1 MGHVRAHWLKAIW
14 FGLEQTT
21 LLPHYLLIDLSETC
35 YWNAGE
41 DACVQ
46 TLTLVGY
53 LEETARKWMES
64 TSEGDITP
72 FNTHTPL
79 QWGLFLQ
86 HSPPRTTS
94 PMLNR
99 EHQGSDK
106 ESNKYSKKQSLK
118 VGCPNIKG
126 ELGKL
131 IFLCFRAPQASLWIL
146 RAFQLQMNRGISAKV
161 QRRRYLT
168 KIFLDRSICGD
179 TFKLQLWLLQWQV
192 RSELQTP
199 PSKVAIQLQRNHNI
213 MQEAQREHAEPKKK
227 KKGDEAGIP

>member
-14 FGLEQTT
+14 FGLEQTA

-53 LEETARKWMES
+53 AEETARKWMES

-72 FNTHTPL
+72 FNTHTRP
-79 QWGLFLQ
+79 QWGLLLQ
-86 HSPPRTTS
+86 HSPPSHT

-106 ESNKYSKKQSLK
+106 ESNKYSKKQRLK

-146 RAFQLQMNRGISAKV
+146 RAFQLEMNRGISAKV
-161 QRRRYLT
+161 QRCYLT
-168 KIFLDRSICGD
+168 KIFLDCSICGD
-179 TFKLQLWLLQWQV
+179 TFKLQLWLL
-192 RSELQTP
+192 
-199 PSKVAIQLQRNHNI
+199 
-213 MQEAQREHAEPKKK
+213 
-227 KKGDEAGIP
+227 